1 MKKDELSEN
10 GRAAVDDVVAMYE
23 AIADRIRH
31 DTPVDLVPHVASRL
45 AAAAYAH
52 VMSFDEVREDA

>member
-1 MKKDELSEN
+1 MKKAVLTEE
-10 GRAAVDDVVAMYE
+10 GQAAVDDVVAIYE

-31 DTPVDLVPHVASRL
+31 DTPTDFVPHVASRL

-52 VMSFDEVREDA
+52 VMSFGEVREDA